1 VTGMHLVLEYS
12 LADGYLE
19 RRAALRDEH
28 LALARAAHGRGD
40 LLLAGALPDP
50 YDRALLVWTAPRE
63 VVEEFVAA
71 DPYVVQ
77 GLVTGWSIR
86 PWTVVVG

>member
-1 VTGMHLVLEYS
+1 MHLVLEYA
-12 LADGYLE
+12 LADDYLE
-19 RRAALRDEH
+19 RRAALREEH
-28 LALARAAHGRGD
+28 LALARAASERGE

-71 DPYVVQ
+71 DPYVRH
-77 GLVTGWSIR
+77 GLVTGWTIR
-86 PWTVVVG
+86 DWDVVVG